1 MYRKLCVLRKV
12 ECFMDRRTAVKAS
25 RLLVAIEELE
35 RFEDQLSDLLD
46 NLEDEDN
53 HYELAGPIRELVGKV
68 IEQRNAELE
77 AL

>member
-1 MYRKLCVLRKV
+1 
-12 ECFMDRRTAVKAS
+12 MDRRTAVKAS